1 MPFLPNSIVIVAEAA
16 GNAEFRFQ
24 NLRKTRGSDFNAP
37 VSGDIFFSYTFLNIE
52 KDAVLTPFNWD
63 DLVQPSDV
71 RGHKLF
77 FSYTVDPRVTFNI
90 TGLFN
95 KRLNGLL
102 GPFATTPPGSLD
114 RSVTRLQ
121 FDTVFKF

>member
-1 MPFLPNSIVIVAEAA
+1 MKTRESGLNFVFKVYEKHAEAILTRRSRA
-16 GNAEFRFQ
+16 IFCSVIRFC
-24 NLRKTRGSDFNAP
+24 D
-37 VSGDIFFSYTFLNIE
+37 IE

-102 GPFATTPPGSLD
+102 GPFGTTPAGSLD